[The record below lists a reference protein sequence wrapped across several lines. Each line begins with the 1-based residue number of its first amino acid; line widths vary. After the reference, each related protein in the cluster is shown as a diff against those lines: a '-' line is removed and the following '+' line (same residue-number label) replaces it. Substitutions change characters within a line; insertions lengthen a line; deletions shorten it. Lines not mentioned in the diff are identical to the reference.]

1 MAIPAPWMMALN
13 ANTPTTTPQPCTL
26 LCTPPATMTT
36 KLTSVHSSTT
46 TPKLIRNPTVR
57 HMLQK
62 EASLSQSVVRGKG
75 TQCPVFAEQREWR
88 P

>member
-1 MAIPAPWMMALN
+1 M
-13 ANTPTTTPQPCTL
+13 
-26 LCTPPATMTT
+26 MTT

-46 TPKLIRNPTVR
+46 TPKLIRKPTVR
-57 HMLQK
+57 HMLQN

-75 TQCPVFAEQREWR
+75 TQWPVLAEQRECR